1 MLDIK
6 THWKGKGVKMDGK
19 SEMHF
24 RVVRAE
30 IEGRFFSLEEANRLK
45 EAIDD
50 RTIIDP
56 AMRELAAKAW
66 EK

>member
-1 MLDIK
+1 
-6 THWKGKGVKMDGK
+6 MDGK

-30 IEGRFFSLEEANRLK
+30 IEGRFFSLEEADRLK